1 MPHHISPMIGRAA
14 WMGVKGTFGDN
25 HASLSSR
32 LSTHQ
37 ASPLDKNPSVEYIE
51 KAGDECVTYRAF
63 YVREITEKQANQ
75 EKAKTEGKD

>member
-1 MPHHISPMIGRAA
+1 MPHHISPMIGRAT

-37 ASPLDKNPSVEYIE
+37 ASPLDKNPSVWYCRPSVDLQ
-51 KAGDECVTYRAF
+51 ARFTL
-63 YVREITEKQANQ
+63 EKQR
-75 EKAKTEGKD
+75 K